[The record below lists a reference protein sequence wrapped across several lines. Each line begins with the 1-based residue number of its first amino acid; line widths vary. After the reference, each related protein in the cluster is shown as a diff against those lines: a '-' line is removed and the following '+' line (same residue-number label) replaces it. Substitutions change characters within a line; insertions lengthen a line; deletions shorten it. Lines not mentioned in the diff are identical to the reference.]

1 MNKFDSK
8 KTTYLFL
15 FISLILLSIAIR
27 VLFFY
32 VYSQDT
38 NRIEAGWYDV
48 FIEVG
53 RIDAFKEMFY
63 NYPPPLLYLIDI
75 TTLFRFIPKE
85 VAIKL
90 ISVVFDFFA
99 AWGMFKILAWK
110 LPSKNY
116 KWIGFFSLLFL
127 PTVFIESGMWGQ
139 SDIIYTAF
147 LLWTFY
153 FLIRSQN
160 FRAILFFSIAFSFK
174 LQAAFFAPIFV
185 VLFFRKKFPFK
196 LFFVFPIVYIIS
208 VMPAWLAGGP
218 IKDLLLMYFSQY
230 ETYSSL
236 SMRAPNLYLF
246 INPGDYFHQVVYAG
260 MLITFVLVIT
270 YVLFRIL
277 KYKDISDE
285 SLCLDAALFT
295 YFIPFLLPKMH
306 ERYFFTGG
314 IFFLLLAFYHHKLIW
329 VIFLSQASSLMAY
342 IPYFSGWSDIFAK
355 IGAVFNVLLIVGLAI
370 QLFQFQHKNKSLNH
384 GLPVP
389 DQGNSQ

>member
-1 MNKFDSK
+1 MNKIDSQ
-8 KTTYLFL
+8 KTSRLFL

-27 VLFFY
+27 VIFFY
-32 VYSQDT
+32 IYSQDT

-63 NYPPPLLYLIDI
+63 NYPPPLLYLIDV

-90 ISVVFDFFA
+90 ISVIFDFFA
-99 AWGMFKILAWK
+99 AWGMYKILAWK
-110 LPSKNY
+110 FPAKNY
-116 KWIGFFSLLFL
+116 KWIGYFSLLFL

-147 LLWTFY
+147 LLWTLY

-174 LQAAFFAPIFV
+174 MQAAFFAPIFV
-185 VLFFRKKFPFK
+185 ILFFRKKFPFY
-196 LFFVFPIVYIIS
+196 LFFVFPVVYFIS
-208 VMPAWLAGGP
+208 VVPAWLAGGP
-218 IKDLLLMYFSQY
+218 LKDLLLMYFSQFG
-230 ETYSSL
+230 TYSSL

-260 MLITFVLVIT
+260 MLITFVIVIT
-270 YVLFRIL
+270 YMLFRII
-277 KYKDISDE
+277 KFKEISDE
-285 SLCLDAALFT
+285 SLILDAALFT

-314 IFFLLLAFYHHKLIW
+314 IFLLLLIFFHRKLIW
-329 VIFLSQASSLMAY
+329 AVILSQASSLMAF
-342 IPYFSGWSDIFAK
+342 IPYFSGWSDTFAK
-355 IGAVFNVLLIVGLAI
+355 IGAIFNVLLVAGLIIYLI
-370 QLFQFQHKNKSLNH
+370 QFKKESLDKDMPLSDP
-384 GLPVP
+384 GY
-389 DQGNSQ
+389 SQ

>member
-1 MNKFDSK
+1 M
-8 KTTYLFL
+8 KTRNSQKTSRIFL

-27 VLFFY
+27 VIFFY
-32 VYSQDT
+32 IYSQDT

-99 AWGMFKILAWK
+99 AWAMYKILAFK
-110 LPSKNY
+110 FPGKDT
-116 KWIGFFSLLFL
+116 KWIGFFALLFL

-139 SDIIYTAF
+139 SDIIYTGF
-147 LLWTFY
+147 LLWTLY
-153 FLIRSQN
+153 FLLKSQN

-174 LQAAFFAPIFV
+174 MQAAFFAPIFV
-185 VLFFRKKFPFK
+185 ILFFRKKFPFY
-196 LFFVFPIVYIIS
+196 LFFVFPVVYFIS
-208 VMPAWLAGGP
+208 VVPAWLAGGP
-218 IKDLLLMYFSQY
+218 LKDLLLMYFSQF
-230 ETYSSL
+230 ETYGSL

-246 INPGDYFHQVVYAG
+246 INPGDYFKQIVYVG
-260 MLITFVLVIT
+260 MAITFVIVLLYI
-270 YVLFRIL
+270 LFRMF
-277 KYKDISDE
+277 KNKDVSME
-285 SLCLDAALFT
+285 SICLDAALFT

-314 IFFLLLAFYHHKLIW
+314 IFLLLLAFLNHKLIW
-329 VIFLSQASSLMAY
+329 AVVLAQASSLMAY

-355 IGAVFNVLLIVGLAI
+355 IGAIFNVLLIVGLI
-370 QLFQFQHKNKSLNH
+370 IYLVQHQKELRDQELSI
-384 GLPVP
+384 PVP
-389 DQGNSQ
+389 GDLS